1 MRTDS
6 IPYIFTFDRLQIEAG
21 FCRLNRI
28 PTQGIELRT
37 RTLETPKQ
45 CIFSFRRYQQPTSIP
60 QKPLI
65 QYSLT
70 IQTEKALDNLIEG
83 LQNIAK
89 TRKRRIEIPLTMLK
103 MFADVTASQL
113 TSLLLFFPKVEELV
127 MVANFK
133 ISLFS
138 ILQAKSLKRL
148 TIESKLFL
156 DSDEKD
162 KIREEIPKFDLSI
175 TIQQSEYR
183 LLYPSTRSLTAYA
196 ILLLCIFSISLYI
209 LDSAEKQL
217 IKNATDNERPKLP
230 INQIEILVPFILIL
244 GSVGAG
250 LRHMTFVAGMLN
262 NQYYESIRTVPISTH

>member
-6 IPYIFTFDRLQIEAG
+6 VPYTFTFDRLQIEAG
-21 FCRLNRI
+21 FCRLDRI

-45 CIFSFRRYQQPTSIP
+45 CIFNIKRYQQPASVP
-60 QKPLI
+60 QKPLV

-70 IQTEKALDNLIEG
+70 IQTEKALENLIES

-89 TRKRRIEIPLTMLK
+89 ARKRRIEIPLTMLK

-113 TSLLLFFPKVEELV
+113 TSFLLFFPKVEELV
-127 MVANFK
+127 LVANFK

-138 ILQAKSLKRL
+138 ILQAKSLKKL

-156 DSDEKD
+156 DPDEKD
-162 KIREEIPKFDLSI
+162 KIREKMPKFDLNI

-183 LLYPSTRSLTAYA
+183 LLYPSARTVMSYA
-196 ILLLCIFSISLYI
+196 LLLLCIFSISLYM

-230 INQIEILVPFILIL
+230 INQIGILVPFILML

-250 LRHMTFVAGMLN
+250 IRLICFVGGMNN
-262 NQYYESIRTVPISTH
+262 NQYYESIRAAAIPTH